1 MKFSRSNP
9 YGQKPKQQKRI
20 KSIFKQGLKNKQ
32 IDRLN
37 KNEDNTNEYLRSL
50 KSSSETPQQK
60 VDKQVKKIHNIINK
74 VERTILK

>member
-1 MKFSRSNP
+1 MKFSKSNP
-9 YGQKPKQQKRI
+9 YGQKPSQQKRI
-20 KSIFKQGLKNKQ
+20 KSIFKRGLQNKQ
-32 IDRLN
+32 IDRLS

-50 KSSSETPQQK
+50 KKSSETPQQK